1 MHRPK
6 KPNLELSNSSEM
18 LIGLFGERE
27 FIKTYDRYRKQ
38 LKENKKHDKDSI
50 ASYKKVAA
58 EI

>member
-27 FIKTYDRYRKQ
+27 FIKTYDKYRKQ